1 MTARERVIRA
11 LPAVSAWA
19 VVLIALTIFR
29 SRLTHPPAW
38 LGLFAASTNLI
49 ALGAGWAIS
58 ARALPKRMTDDL
70 AYWLLVA
77 SAPLFFIIEATGG
90 LRSPAALV
98 PGFIALG
105 LAWRHS
111 LLHGAAAAALWL
123 LALLAAESLLHR
135 AIDPSWLVSVAC
147 AHFAIGLVPVAY
159 ARRATE
165 EETKARSTLARVE
178 GYLAD
183 RRTTPLGNSIVNPS
197 DLRSDRQAQFQTA
210 EGLRHIDALDRYLRD
225 VRDTIGA
232 DEVVFWRFNETRQTQ
247 RAAAWSTEGA
257 SAPRYFDREEWSP
270 LVRWAAETGQVQA
283 VAANDVAYFVVA
295 PVSEGGRVH
304 GALSISAKA
313 GLTPP
318 PDGAKRW
325 VARYAAHS
333 AVLLDLLDLRREAS
347 RHLLSMP
354 ALVKAAERLQ
364 AAKTSHALGN
374 SICQTALEVTSAQR
388 AALVRWNPEDE
399 TGEVIA
405 VSRGH
410 PLVPGLAIDGD
421 SVVAEQCATRRLLHK
436 DDARSLR
443 GAVIYGRGEPSRD
456 PGGLAIVP
464 LVRADIGVIGAIVIE
479 SDAADAISRREVEN
493 VNLLG
498 VIAARSLE
506 TAWEIEEEWR
516 IARTDPLT
524 GLANRRHF
532 DEQLVR
538 IIGESLKYGAPASL
552 IIADVDHFKKV
563 NDTYGHEAGDE
574 VLKSVARSFMSCVRA
589 EDVCA
594 RYGGEEIA
602 ILLPE
607 TTVARALEVAERVRR
622 AIELKLVP
630 HKEHAV
636 PVTASFGVA
645 GYPESTAKRDGLF
658 PAADRALYEAKAQG
672 RNCVRVAA
680 SSALPRDPRD
690 TAPSTRRE
698 EIPEPAN
705 AGERP
710 LDRVG
715 EADASGTERTI
726 HAAATRGRVHGGQA
740 PTDAGTTP

>member
-1 MTARERVIRA
+1 MTAHDRVLR
-11 LPAVSAWA
+11 LVPAVVVWVAA
-19 VVLIALTIFR
+19 LVVLALLR
-29 SRLTHPPAW
+29 QRLAHAPGW
-38 LGLFAASTNLI
+38 LGLVAAGANLV
-49 ALGAGWAIS
+49 ALGAGWVVS
-58 ARALPKRMTDDL
+58 ARALPKRL
-70 AYWLLVA
+70 HGELGYWLIIV
-77 SAPLFFIIEATGG
+77 SAPLFVLIEATGG

-98 PGFIALG
+98 PGFVALG
-105 LAWRHS
+105 LSWRYS
-111 LLHGAAAAALWL
+111 LARGAAGAAAWVVALVVAESMLHRKIDSSWL
-123 LALLAAESLLHR
+123 LSLAF
-135 AIDPSWLVSVAC
+135 
-147 AHFAIGLVPVAY
+147 AHFAIALVPVAY

-165 EETKARSTLARVE
+165 EEAKARNRLARVE

-183 RRTTPLGNSIVNPS
+183 RRTTPLSNSVINPS

-232 DEVVFWRFNETRQTQ
+232 DEVIFWRFNETRQAQ
-247 RAAAWSTEGA
+247 RAAAWSTEHA
-257 SAPRYFDREEWSP
+257 SAPRYFDREDWSH

-283 VAANDVAYFVVA
+283 VAENDVAYFVVA
-295 PVSEGGRVH
+295 PVREGGRVH

-313 GLTPP
+313 GLTSP

-325 VARYAAHS
+325 VARYASHA

-388 AALVRWNPEDE
+388 AALVRWNPEQE

-410 PLVPGLAIDGD
+410 TVATGLAIDGD
-421 SVVAEQCATRRLLHK
+421 SVVAEQCATRQLLHK

-443 GAVIYGRGEPSRD
+443 GAVIYGRGESPREL
-456 PGGLAIVP
+456 GGIAIVP
-464 LVRADIGVIGAIVIE
+464 LARADIGVIGAIVIE
-479 SDAADAISRREVEN
+479 SDDPDAISRREVEN

-532 DEQLVR
+532 DEQLAR

-552 IIADVDHFKKV
+552 IVADVDHFKNV
-563 NDTYGHEAGDE
+563 NDTYGHEAGDA
-574 VLKSVARSFMSCVRA
+574 VLKAVAGIFMSCVRA

-607 TTVARALEVAERVRR
+607 TTVARAHEVAERVRR
-622 AIELKLVP
+622 AIELKP
-630 HKEHAV
+630 ARHSEHEIAV
-636 PVTASFGVA
+636 TTSFGVA
-645 GYPESTAKRDGLF
+645 GYPESTALRNGLF
-658 PAADRALYEAKAQG
+658 PAADRALYEAKAAG
-672 RNCVRVAA
+672 RNRVHIAA
-680 SSALPRDPRD
+680 PALPDRDALVTP
-690 TAPSTRRE
+690 TAQSEARGEIRE
-698 EIPEPAN
+698 HPADR
-705 AGERP
+705 ATARETP
-710 LDRVG
+710 LEFG
-715 EADASGTERTI
+715 AKNG
-726 HAAATRGRVHGGQA
+726 
-740 PTDAGTTP
+740 

>member
-1 MTARERVIRA
+1 MVRA
-11 LPAVSAWA
+11 LPAAVAWSAA
-19 VVLIALTIFR
+19 LVLIWALR
-29 SRLTHPPAW
+29 ARLAHPPAS
-38 LGLFAASTNLI
+38 LGLLAAATNLVALCVGWAAS
-49 ALGAGWAIS
+49 
-58 ARALPKRMTDDL
+58 ARRLPTRVFDNL
-70 AYWLLVA
+70 AYWLIVA
-77 SAPLFFIIEATGG
+77 SAPLFLIIELTGG

-111 LLHGAAAAALWL
+111 LLRGAAAAAVWL
-123 LALLAAESLLHR
+123 GLMLAAESALHR
-135 AIDPSWLVSVAC
+135 KIDPSWFLSVAF

-159 ARRATE
+159 ARRATQE
-165 EETKARSTLARVE
+165 EAKARSRLARVE

-183 RRTTPLGNSIVNPS
+183 RRTTPLGNAVVNPS

-247 RAAAWSTEGA
+247 RAAAWSTEQA
-257 SAPRYFDREEWSP
+257 TAPQYFDRDEWSH

-283 VAANDVAYFVVA
+283 VAADSVAFFVVA

-304 GALSISAKA
+304 GALSISSKV

-325 VARYAAHS
+325 VARYAAHA

-388 AALVRWNPEDE
+388 AALVRWNPEQE

-410 PLVPGLAIDGD
+410 TLPTGLAIDGD
-421 SVVAEQCATRRLLHK
+421 SIVAEQCATRRLLHK

-443 GAVIYGRGEPSRD
+443 GAVIYGRGEPPRGV
-456 PGGLAIVP
+456 GGLAIVP

-479 SDAADAISRREVEN
+479 SDEADVISRREVEN
-493 VNLLG
+493 VSLLG

-532 DEQLVR
+532 DEQLSR

-574 VLKSVARSFMSCVRA
+574 VLREVARVFMGCLRA

-607 TTVARALEVAERVRR
+607 TTVASAHEVADRVRR
-622 AIELKLVP
+622 AIERKP
-630 HKEHAV
+630 IAHAGKSIA
-636 PVTASFGVA
+636 VTASFGVA
-645 GYPESTAKRDGLF
+645 GYPESTAVRDGLF
-658 PAADRALYEAKAQG
+658 PAADRALYEAKDAG
-672 RNCVRVAA
+672 RNCVRNATGDIARAA
-680 SSALPRDPRD
+680 D
-690 TAPSTRRE
+690 TGTQ
-698 EIPEPAN
+698 EP
-705 AGERP
+705 ERP
-710 LDRVG
+710 LENEVVSD
-715 EADASGTERTI
+715 
-726 HAAATRGRVHGGQA
+726 
-740 PTDAGTTP
+740 